1 MTVGPDCQATMP
13 AKGWLMPMTMRNEF
27 DLRPGDTISFVA

>member
-1 MTVGPDCQATMP
+1 MP
-13 AKGWLMPMTMRNEF
+13 AKGWLTMPMTMRNEF